1 VSSLDTR
8 IDDLYRLPLGE
19 FTAAR
24 NALAKTLSGEEARRV
39 RALVKPTVIPWTV
52 NQLYWHA
59 RPVYDRLVKAGG
71 TLREAQLAALKGQDA
86 DVRRSA
92 EAHRRALGDAVR
104 RAKELASG
112 GRSSADGDALARM
125 LETLS
130 LMSSPPA
137 PGRLTALVQPAGFEA
152 LAGVQPVAP
161 AEKTPADRPAQLL
174 GSGATAPGAGT
185 APGVRETASDKA
197 RRLAA
202 ERAEA
207 QRLEAER
214 LEMERLAVE
223 RRRLEGEVRSAE
235 QALAEAR
242 AAEGQAR
249 GALDRSMEARRSAE
263 AKLEAA
269 RRAVDEHLS
278 MVRRSF
284 RVATANRG
292 R

>member
-1 VSSLDTR
+1 
-8 IDDLYRLPLGE
+8 
-19 FTAAR
+19 
-24 NALAKTLSGEEARRV
+24 
-39 RALVKPTVIPWTV
+39 
-52 NQLYWHA
+52 
-59 RPVYDRLVKAGG
+59 
-71 TLREAQLAALKGQDA
+71 
-86 DVRRSA
+86 
-92 EAHRRALGDAVR
+92 
-104 RAKELASG
+104 
-112 GRSSADGDALARM
+112 M

-137 PGRLTALVQPAGFEA
+137 PGRLTALLQPAGFEA

-161 AEKTPADRPAQLL
+161 AEKTAANRPAQLL
-174 GSGATAPGAGT
+174 GSGATAPGADA
-185 APGVRETASDKA
+185 APAVRETARDKA
-197 RRLAA
+197 RRLVA

-214 LEMERLAVE
+214 LETERLAVE
-223 RRRLEGEVRSAE
+223 RRRLEGEVRS
-235 QALAEAR
+235 AEAR

-249 GALDRSMEARRSAE
+249 GALDRSMETRRSAE